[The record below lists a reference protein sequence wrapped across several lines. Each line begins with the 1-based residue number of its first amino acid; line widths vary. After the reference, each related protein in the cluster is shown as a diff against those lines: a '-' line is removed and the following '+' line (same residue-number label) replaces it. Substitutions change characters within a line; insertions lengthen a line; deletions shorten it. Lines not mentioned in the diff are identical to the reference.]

1 MEEET
6 ILRED
11 VVLSKAALPSTED
24 SAAYPDDTTL
34 NSEDEF
40 PRAQIERSTTK
51 RANERQEEQPPK
63 PPRSPIKRCRDT
75 LRGGYEDRPKKRSPL
90 F

>member
-24 SAAYPDDTTL
+24 SAAYPDDTPL

-40 PRAQIERSTTK
+40 PSAPIERSTDK
-51 RANERQEEQPPK
+51 PNERQEEQPPK

-75 LRGGYEDRPKKRSPL
+75 LRGGYEDRPKKRSPR